1 MVGLYRCGA
10 EVATI
15 HSIQSSEVFLW
26 KIKRLQAKLANKD
39 AVEADSFSTRIEGYL
54 EQLAKN
60 EIIEMSNLEKLADD
74 IELAITGVGNDAS
87 EALLGTAEAL
97 EDAAEGKL
105 SGVEANVAAAE
116 ILELASGQSDDLQ
129 EPGQTDLGT
138 ERSGQIGEELTNQLH
153 DNLEEIKTV
162 VESGAT
168 HHEIQLLNEKVLNT
182 VQDLQVE
189 VNKIESDD
197 PEIQVQKQEIE
208 TLAQN
213 ILRGITK
220 DNNIWL
226 LVSFLLSFFVL
237 VIIIF
242 R

>member
-1 MVGLYRCGA
+1 
-10 EVATI
+10 
-15 HSIQSSEVFLW
+15 
-26 KIKRLQAKLANKD
+26 
-39 AVEADSFSTRIEGYL
+39 
-54 EQLAKN
+54 
-60 EIIEMSNLEKLADD
+60 
-74 IELAITGVGNDAS
+74 
-87 EALLGTAEAL
+87 
-97 EDAAEGKL
+97 
-105 SGVEANVAAAE
+105 
-116 ILELASGQSDDLQ
+116 
-129 EPGQTDLGT
+129 
-138 ERSGQIGEELTNQLH
+138 
-153 DNLEEIKTV
+153 V